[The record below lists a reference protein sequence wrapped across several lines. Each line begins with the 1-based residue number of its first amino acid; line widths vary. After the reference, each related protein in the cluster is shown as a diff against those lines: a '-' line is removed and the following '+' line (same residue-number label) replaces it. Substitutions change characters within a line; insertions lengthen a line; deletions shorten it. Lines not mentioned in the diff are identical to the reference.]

1 MKKIA
6 IFCGGPS
13 SEYEISLSSAKSIL
27 NHIDKKKYI
36 PFIFYIKKNLSSTY
50 YKAGK
55 EIDTPKNAKFD
66 SFEKVL
72 KKNKNYFDIAFLG
85 ALHGE
90 FGEDGTIQ
98 LLLEN
103 LGIKYTGSNSKSSSL
118 CIDKFQSMENVK
130 KIKEIETPKTVFL
143 NLNDLESTPPL
154 KFPFII
160 KPNTLGSS
168 VLVFRVGN
176 KKDYTHAISEIKKAH
191 AEEILIQE
199 LIEGIELSCGCLE
212 TKRGKFLELP
222 PIEITPKASFFD
234 YESKYEIGGSE
245 EIAPPISIS
254 KKESDRISKLTIKI
268 HKLLKCKTYSRSDF
282 IYNNGK
288 VYFLETNTQPGMT
301 STSLLPKEAKAAG
314 ISFIKLIDFMIE
326 ESL

>member
-13 SEYEISLSSAKSIL
+13 SEHEISLSSTKAIL
-27 NHIDKKKYI
+27 SHIDKKKYI
-36 PFIFYIKKNLSSTY
+36 LFIFFIKKNLKSSF

-55 EIDTPKNAKFD
+55 TIQPPKNAVFND
-66 SFEKVL
+66 FENVIKE
-72 KKNKNYFDIAFLG
+72 NKNNFDLAFLG

-118 CIDKFQSMENVK
+118 CFDKFQTMEKVK
-130 KIKEIETPKTVFL
+130 RIKGIKIPKTVFL

-154 KFPFII
+154 KFPFIL
-160 KPNTLGSS
+160 KPNALGSS

-176 KKDYTHAISEIKKAH
+176 KKDYAHAISEIKKGH
-191 AEEILIQE
+191 VEKILIQE

-212 TKRGKFLELP
+212 TKKGEFIKLP
-222 PIEITPKASFFD
+222 PIEIIPKASFFD

-245 EIAPPISIS
+245 EIAPPVSIS
-254 KKESDRISKLTIKI
+254 KKESNRCSTLTIKI

-282 IYNNGK
+282 MYRKGEI
-288 VYFLETNTQPGMT
+288 YFLETNTQPGMT
-301 STSLLPKEAKAAG
+301 STSLLPKETKAYG
-314 ISFIKLIDFMIE
+314 ISFTKLIDFMIE